1 MAATTTAT
9 GMTTPGESAQWRTNT
24 SRAKPAGTDG
34 FGSTEKNARGKAGRQ
49 HGFMTYLGN
58 PRDAS

>member
-9 GMTTPGESAQWRTNT
+9 GMTTPAESAQWRTNT

-34 FGSTEKNARGKAGRQ
+34 FGLTEKNARGKAGRQ
-49 HGFMTYLGN
+49 Q
-58 PRDAS
+58 